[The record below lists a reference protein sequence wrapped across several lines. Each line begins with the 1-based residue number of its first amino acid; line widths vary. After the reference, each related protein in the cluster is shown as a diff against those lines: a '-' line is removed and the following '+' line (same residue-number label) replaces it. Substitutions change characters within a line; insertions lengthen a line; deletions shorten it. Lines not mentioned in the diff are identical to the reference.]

1 MHAPLGYA
9 AVWRVLLCSG
19 SLTSKPAAIRWGPL
33 GYLAYGGV
41 YALLELAIIP
51 AIPLTMTAGVLF
63 GALPGLAVVS
73 ASGTLAATLSFL
85 IARYA
90 ARDKVCG
97 LSPLASPRLQVDTAC
112 PRSEPDAAE
121 EWYGSKH
128 AQLCG
133 NVCTDA
139 RPVEGLVSQAK
150 HHTV

>member
-1 MHAPLGYA
+1 MQTLLVCFICNTRLLTLAPHA
-9 AVWRVLLCSG
+9 V
-19 SLTSKPAAIRWGPL
+19 RWGPL

-90 ARDKVCG
+90 AREKV
-97 LSPLASPRLQVDTAC
+97 PLPMTAHC
-112 PRSEPDAAE
+112 
-121 EWYGSKH
+121 
-128 AQLCG
+128 
-133 NVCTDA
+133 
-139 RPVEGLVSQAK
+139 
-150 HHTV
+150 

>member
-1 MHAPLGYA
+1 MVLPLA
-9 AVWRVLLCSG
+9 EDS
-19 SLTSKPAAIRWGPL
+19 TAAIRWGPL

-90 ARDKVCG
+90 ARDKVCCC
-97 LSPLASPRLQVDTAC
+97 SLAAWQLHLDPAC
-112 PRSEPDAAE
+112 SGSGSDAAE
-121 EWYGSKH
+121 QWSEYTLWH
-128 AQLCG
+128 CRCVTTPALM
-133 NVCTDA
+133 
-139 RPVEGLVSQAK
+139 
-150 HHTV
+150 HM

>member
-1 MHAPLGYA
+1 M
-9 AVWRVLLCSG
+9 
-19 SLTSKPAAIRWGPL
+19 LTISILALQGKHCLPMYEHRDGRCRWGPL

-90 ARDKVCG
+90 ARDKAR
-97 LSPLASPRLQVDTAC
+97 LSFLSQGQSGCRQSDVAYRA
-112 PRSEPDAAE
+112 R
-121 EWYGSKH
+121 
-128 AQLCG
+128 LCG
-133 NVCTDA
+133 NEE
-139 RPVEGLVSQAK
+139 EGGGMK
-150 HHTV
+150 HALC